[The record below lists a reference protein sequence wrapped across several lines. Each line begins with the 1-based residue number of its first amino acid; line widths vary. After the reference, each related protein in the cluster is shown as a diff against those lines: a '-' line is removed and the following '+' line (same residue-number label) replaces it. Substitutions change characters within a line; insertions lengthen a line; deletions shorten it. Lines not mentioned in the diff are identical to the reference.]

1 MRIPMR
7 LLLASAAGLALAA
20 SLTVAAAPVGAA
32 NLTPQTRAGA
42 TAVVAG
48 AGHAVARSVTVHSS
62 ARITSAADS
71 AGLPAPLGQ
80 DGLPAGSNLPASASS
95 SARTRSGQ
103 PAASQS
109 GHGRRAECR
118 AAGPGR

>member
-42 TAVVAG
+42 TATVAG
-48 AGHAVARSVTVHSS
+48 TGHAVARSVSVHSS
-62 ARITSAADS
+62 ARISSAADS
-71 AGLPAPLGQ
+71 AGPVA
-80 DGLPAGSNLPASASS
+80 
-95 SARTRSGQ
+95 
-103 PAASQS
+103 
-109 GHGRRAECR
+109 HEKM
-118 AAGPGR
+118 AGPRRERTAFNGS